1 MVACRA
7 RPAAGFTLVEILIAM
22 AVFAVI
28 SVITYTT
35 LTSAINVSNR
45 TSVVAQSLADIQ
57 RVLMLM
63 ERDLIQM
70 APRPVLNENGDEQPA
85 FLINGLSTEGFEFT
99 RSGYQN
105 PARLARSLLKRIAYE
120 VRDEKLYR
128 KTWQVLDRATQT
140 EPEFEEP
147 LMEGVTRFE
156 IAAYGNDWVEE
167 WPPEESDSQ
176 ALPGLDT
183 LPRAVRVLMEIEDY
197 GSFTVMIPGVGRS

>member
-105 PARLARSLLKRIAYE
+105 PARLARSLLKRIA
-120 VRDEKLYR
+120 
-128 KTWQVLDRATQT
+128 
-140 EPEFEEP
+140 
-147 LMEGVTRFE
+147 
-156 IAAYGNDWVEE
+156 
-167 WPPEESDSQ
+167 
-176 ALPGLDT
+176 
-183 LPRAVRVLMEIEDY
+183 
-197 GSFTVMIPGVGRS
+197 

>member
-1 MVACRA
+1 
-7 RPAAGFTLVEILIAM
+7 
-22 AVFAVI
+22 
-28 SVITYTT
+28 
-35 LTSAINVSNR
+35 
-45 TSVVAQSLADIQ
+45 VVAQSLADIQ

>member
-105 PARLARSLLKRIAYE
+105 PARLARSLLKRIGYE